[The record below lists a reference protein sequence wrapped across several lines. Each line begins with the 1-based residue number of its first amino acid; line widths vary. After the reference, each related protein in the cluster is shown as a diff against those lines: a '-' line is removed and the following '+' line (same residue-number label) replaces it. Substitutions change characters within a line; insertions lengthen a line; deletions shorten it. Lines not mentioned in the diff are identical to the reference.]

1 MYETRQSSARVAQ
14 FPGLLQDHAGTMTFE
29 DEFGDGEDEVH
40 YENTFI
46 TSPEG

>member
-1 MYETRQSSARVAQ
+1 
-14 FPGLLQDHAGTMTFE
+14 MTFE